1 MKVNSKSIKIIYIDQ
16 CRVMTKFWER
26 SLKDKLELISLNDLS
41 MLEHN
46 FKEFAPDLIVIDAIT
61 LKALN
66 SEWQELKPELKKAS
80 GAKLVV
86 SGTKDELDK
95 LAIIDES
102 VLLKPLDPLSMFD
115 LISNL
120 LSNDRC
126 SESLKGSH

>member
-1 MKVNSKSIKIIYIDQ
+1 
-16 CRVMTKFWER
+16 MTKFWER